1 MQINSMGMCLSVLL
15 PERLAG
21 WMRLRW
27 SYSRFRRLSCG
38 Q

>member
-1 MQINSMGMCLSVLL
+1 MRYSTGQIYRLMSLSVRL

-27 SYSRFRRLSCG
+27 WPS